1 MTARTA
7 TTASSAHN
15 EFYRELLRNVRKIL
29 IARFKLVTVTIQPI
43 DAEASRLSI
52 PIKITGR
59 NKLGKQLHYF
69 GKIIGYSD
77 MLTDRSIQ
85 LLKNVYLQLHA
96 QEPLFGI
103 FETTEE
109 MAQEHFERLQ
119 NMHRLGI
126 PTAKPYGYYWLK
138 GTSWL
143 LVTEYLKAK
152 PISSFRQLEP
162 DVADTVFRYL
172 RQMHRKRI
180 FHGDLKPDNIML
192 GDTLY
197 ILDFGHLR
205 KDAPAQS
212 KQAYDLACL
221 LCCFLEF
228 CPIDEILKVARKY
241 YTRPSLEAAA
251 DYIEL
256 VQMRPD
262 IHFNDETKKTLLRSL
277 RTGESA

>member
-1 MTARTA
+1 MTARTSK
-7 TTASSAHN
+7 TTSESHGD
-15 EFYRELLRNVRKIL
+15 FYRDLLKSVRTIL
-29 IARFKLVTVTIQPI
+29 ITRFGLETVTIRPV
-43 DAEASRLSI
+43 DAGVSRLSI
-52 PIKITGR
+52 PIQIKGR
-59 NKLGKQLHYF
+59 NKRGKQIHYF

-77 MLTDRSIQ
+77 MFTDRSIQ
-85 LLKNVYLQLHA
+85 LLKNVYLQLHS
-96 QEPLFGI
+96 QQSLFGI

-109 MAQEHFERLQ
+109 MAKEHFERLQ
-119 NMHRLGI
+119 AMHRLGI
-126 PTAKPYGYYWLK
+126 PTAKPYGYYQVK

-143 LVTEYLKAK
+143 LVTEFLDAK
-152 PISSFRQLEP
+152 PISSFHKLEP
-162 DVADTVFRYL
+162 AVVDLVFRYMHK
-172 RQMHRKRI
+172 MHRKRI
-180 FHGDLKPDNIML
+180 FHGDLKPDNIMV
-192 GDTLY
+192 GDAIY

-241 YTRPSLEAAA
+241 YARKSLEAAA

-277 RTGESA
+277 TD